1 MSQVDPS
8 DLMRAARTALRQ
20 CMGLES
26 KETCL
31 IVTDAPLRS
40 IGMIFWA
47 EALELGAEAMILEMA
62 PRQRNGE
69 EPPRVVAEA
78 MKSAR
83 VVLIPTSKSLSHTEA
98 RKEACKAGARIAS
111 LPGIT
116 EECMARTL
124 VADYDAI
131 AERSIDLA
139 EVLSSGTRVHLT
151 SACGT
156 DLVMSIEG
164 RTGYP
169 DTGQYLTPGDFGNL
183 PAGEAYIAPVEGT
196 ASGVL
201 VVDGAMAGVGLLAE
215 PLVLHVEDGYVS
227 RIEGGEGRVLLEK
240 AIIGLGRDALNIA
253 ELGIGTNDL
262 AVVTGKV
269 LEDEKAMGTVH
280 VAIGNNSGFGGKIKV
295 QSHLD
300 GILLSPTLEI
310 DGKVVIQDGRYLL

>member
-8 DLMRAARTALRQ
+8 DLRRAARTALRQ

-26 KETCL
+26 KEICL
-31 IVTDAPLRS
+31 IVTDTPLRS

-47 EALELGAEAMILEMA
+47 EASELGAEAMILEMA

-139 EVLSSGTRVHLT
+139 EVLSSGVRVHLT
-151 SACGT
+151 SARGT

-164 RTGYP
+164 RIGYP

-227 RIEGGEGRVLLEK
+227 RIEGGEGKVLLEK
-240 AIIGLGRDALNIA
+240 VINGLGRDALNVA

>member
-8 DLMRAARTALRQ
+8 DLRRAARTALRQ

-26 KETCL
+26 KEICL
-31 IVTDAPLRS
+31 IVTDTPLRS

-47 EALELGAEAMILEMA
+47 EASELGAEAMILEMV

-78 MKSAR
+78 MKSAQ

-139 EVLSSGTRVHLT
+139 EVLSSGVRVHLT
-151 SACGT
+151 SARGT

-240 AIIGLGRDALNIA
+240 AISGLGRDALNIA